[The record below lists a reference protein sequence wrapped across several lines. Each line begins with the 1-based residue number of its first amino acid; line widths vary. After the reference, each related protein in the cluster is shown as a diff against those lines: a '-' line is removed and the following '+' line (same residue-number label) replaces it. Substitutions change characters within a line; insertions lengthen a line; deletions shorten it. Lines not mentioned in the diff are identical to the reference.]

1 VAANSTDLIT
11 NRRVI
16 TTVVQADPGEIVV
29 LGGLI
34 QEEVLSTEDG
44 IPGLRNL
51 PVAGRLFR
59 SQSQERRRTN
69 LMVFLRP
76 TIVSTPDQA
85 RALTA
90 RQYDLLRMTP
100 GIDPGILN
108 RLEAEFRRSADGPSA
123 ALPVVREGVA
133 SGSWSPALGA
143 PAAGATPA
151 Q

>member
-1 VAANSTDLIT
+1 MLQQHVDYWDMGDDRKDPFGL
-11 NRRVI
+11 
-16 TTVVQADPGEIVV
+16 ADV
-29 LGGLI
+29 
-34 QEEVLSTEDG
+34 
-44 IPGLRNL
+44 
-51 PVAGRLFR
+51 
-59 SQSQERRRTN
+59 
-69 LMVFLRP
+69 
-76 TIVSTPDQA
+76 
-85 RALTA
+85 TA